1 MAETVLVVEDDPS
14 ILRGLQMNLGLEGF
28 RTVCAHDGEEAL
40 AMMRSHKPDLML
52 LDLMLPKLGGLEVI
66 KRLRVDDPDTPIIVL
81 SAKDQEGDKVLALS
95 LGADDYVTKPF
106 SIVEVIA
113 RIRVALRR
121 RRRAKGGGADSGTR
135 FGVVE
140 LDVAG
145 RRILVEGSEVDSTAR
160 EFDLLLLLALAPGHR
175 LLARAADAAGVG
187 AEPLRHRAHR
197 RQLHRPP
204 ARQDRGR
211 PRRAQAHRDGA
222 RRRLSLQP
230 VIDLQWA
237 DVSVRAIRA

>member
-1 MAETVLVVEDDPS
+1 MAETVLIVEDDPS

-40 AMMRSHKPDLML
+40 AMVRSHKPDVVL
-52 LDLMLPKLGGLEVI
+52 LDLMLPKLGGLDVI
-66 KRLRVDDPDTPIIVL
+66 KRLRVDDPDTPVIVL

-113 RIRVALRR
+113 RLRVALRR
-121 RRRAKGGGADSGTR
+121 RRRAKQGGGDSGAR

-145 RRILVEGSEVDSTAR
+145 RRILVEGSQVDSTAR
-160 EFDLLLLLALAPGHR
+160 EFDLLLFLHSHPGTVFSREQLMQQVWGPNHFGTVRTVDNFIAR
-175 LLARAADAAGVG
+175 LRAKIEDDPDRPKHIETVRGVG
-187 AEPLRHRAHR
+187 YRFNP
-197 RQLHRPP
+197 
-204 ARQDRGR
+204 
-211 PRRAQAHRDGA
+211 
-222 RRRLSLQP
+222 
-230 VIDLQWA
+230 
-237 DVSVRAIRA
+237 